1 MTWKLSEAG
10 GHNTL
15 ELTYNL
21 VIGECGSRSMAS
33 TSLFRIAFFQEL
45 LYSSIFRESKG
56 GLMNKLIVPA
66 VIVAF
71 GMIAAAALS
80 QQTQP
85 PASGFQAK
93 PYFEMPLEK
102 DPSRVVR
109 LQSVVIPAGAGNQF
123 HRHPGDQ
130 WWAVQEGEVTFTVR
144 GQPPRLMK
152 AGDFVY
158 VPRGTIHR
166 NQNISKSPARSIE
179 LNITDKDKPQT
190 EQVP

>member
-1 MTWKLSEAG
+1 
-10 GHNTL
+10 
-15 ELTYNL
+15 
-21 VIGECGSRSMAS
+21 
-33 TSLFRIAFFQEL
+33 
-45 LYSSIFRESKG
+45 
-56 GLMNKLIVPA
+56 MNKLIVSA
-66 VIVAF
+66 VIVAS

-102 DPSRVVR
+102 DPSRIVR
-109 LQSVVIPAGAGNQF
+109 LQSVVIPPGAGNQF

-144 GQPPRLMK
+144 GQQPRLMK
-152 AGDFVY
+152 AGNFVY

-166 NQNISKSPARSIE
+166 NQNLSKLPARSIE

>member
-1 MTWKLSEAG
+1 
-10 GHNTL
+10 
-15 ELTYNL
+15 
-21 VIGECGSRSMAS
+21 
-33 TSLFRIAFFQEL
+33 
-45 LYSSIFRESKG
+45 
-56 GLMNKLIVPA
+56 MNKLIVPA
-66 VIVAF
+66 VIVAS

-80 QQTQP
+80 QQAQP

-93 PYFEMPLEK
+93 PYFQMPLEK

-109 LQSVVIPAGAGNQF
+109 LQSVVIPPGAGNQF

-144 GQPPRLMK
+144 GQQPRLMK

-166 NQNISKSPARSIE
+166 NQNLSKRPVRSIE

>member
-1 MTWKLSEAG
+1 
-10 GHNTL
+10 
-15 ELTYNL
+15 
-21 VIGECGSRSMAS
+21 
-33 TSLFRIAFFQEL
+33 
-45 LYSSIFRESKG
+45 
-56 GLMNKLIVPA
+56 MNKLIVPA
-66 VIVAF
+66 VIVAS

-80 QQTQP
+80 QQAQP

-102 DPSRVVR
+102 DPSRQVR

-130 WWAVQEGEVTFTVR
+130 WWAVQEGEVTFTVK
-144 GQPPRLMK
+144 GQPPRTLK
-152 AGDFVY
+152 TGDFVY

-166 NQNISKSPARSIE
+166 NQNVSANSARAIE

-190 EQVP
+190 EQVAE